1 MAGVAVTAGKA
12 RLHIQPT
19 YYHDE
24 YCRRS
29 RMKSKNGYHEEKIHE
44 LQVRDIIMFKRSDM
58 IPRQPQEEKGT
69 IKKKEW

>member
-1 MAGVAVTAGKA
+1 
-12 RLHIQPT
+12 
-19 YYHDE
+19 
-24 YCRRS
+24 
-29 RMKSKNGYHEEKIHE
+29 MKSKNGYHEEKIHE